1 MAGSIMRTK
10 TELTGER
17 AWKSRDIGKVA
28 NLKAGNPMMIYRT
41 TILTFRELLHYQNS
55 DFLLIRV

>member
-10 TELTGER
+10 TEPTGER
-17 AWKSRDIGKVA
+17 AWKSRVIGKVA
-28 NLKAGNPMMIYRT
+28 NLKAGNPMMIDRT
-41 TILTFRELLHYQNS
+41 TILTFRELLRCQNS